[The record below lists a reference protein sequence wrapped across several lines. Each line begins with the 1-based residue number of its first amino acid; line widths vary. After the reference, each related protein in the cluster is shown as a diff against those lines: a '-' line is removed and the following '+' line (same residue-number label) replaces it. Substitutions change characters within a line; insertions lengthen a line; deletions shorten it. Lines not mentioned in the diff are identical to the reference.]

1 MAGAAVHHAHPMTA
15 HRAMAAGPVAVFS
28 ATVAVAGFIGPD
40 TGASHG
46 QHESSGHDECRQSL
60 RLLLHAI
67 LLRLNVLRFLV
78 MSRHYRIY
86 KPPSPFSPLN
96 RN

>member
-1 MAGAAVHHAHPMTA
+1 MAGAAVHHAHPMTT
-15 HRAMAAGPVAVFS
+15 HRAMPAASVSIFS
-28 ATVAVAGFIGPD
+28 TSVAVARFIGPD

-46 QHESSGHDECRQSL
+46 QHECSGHNECRQSL
-60 RLLLHAI
+60 RLILHAI
-67 LLRLNVLRFLV
+67 LLRLNVLQVLV
-78 MSRHYRIY
+78 MSQHYRIY

>member
-1 MAGAAVHHAHPMTA
+1 MAGAAVHHAHPVTA
-15 HRAMAAGPVAVFS
+15 HRAMSAASVSIFS
-28 ATVAVAGFIGPD
+28 TTVAVARFIGPD

-46 QHESSGHDECRQSL
+46 QHECSGHHQCRQSL
-60 RLLLHAI
+60 RLFLHAT